1 MSDTP
6 PPDYS
11 LVMPFVVVASAG
23 GPYDDGAFV
32 AGCRFGT
39 WDALLTLK
47 PVMHAEYEPPELV
60 PQLDLLAMHHG
71 YTMTTEPFDDD
82 WTYVEMR
89 RNGTVP
95 QEGQADE

>member
-1 MSDTP
+1 
-6 PPDYS
+6 
-11 LVMPFVVVASAG
+11 MPRDIRCCKQQIAHLFSQSCIRAESEPEAYWRDV
-23 GPYDDGAFV
+23 
-32 AGCRFGT
+32 GT
-39 WDALLTLK
+39 IDAYWEANVDLTD
-47 PVMHAEYEPPELV
+47 VV

-82 WTYVEMR
+82 WIYVEMR